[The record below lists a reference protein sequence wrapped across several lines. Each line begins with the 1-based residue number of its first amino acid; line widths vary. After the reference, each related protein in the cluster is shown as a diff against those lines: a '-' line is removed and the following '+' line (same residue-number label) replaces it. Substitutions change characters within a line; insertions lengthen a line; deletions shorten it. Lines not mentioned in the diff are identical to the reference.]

1 MLHERKAANG
11 MRDEFELRIDYGFG
25 HGFELVTTEYTL
37 SAIRVR
43 WHGAIYVDVW
53 HNAQIGLDCFRVT
66 QTPWHGVG
74 VTEVIAEGILGR
86 LQDDEAGIDAFQ
98 KEV

>member
-25 HGFELVTTEYTL
+25 HGFELVTTEDTL

-43 WHGAIYVDVW
+43 CHEYHKNETFCASKIV
-53 HNAQIGLDCFRVT
+53 QRRV
-66 QTPWHGVG
+66 PIV
-74 VTEVIAEGILGR
+74 EG
-86 LQDDEAGIDAFQ
+86 
-98 KEV
+98 

>member
-1 MLHERKAANG
+1 MSHFYGTLEGSRGKATRCGSKASG
-11 MRDEFELRIDYGFG
+11 LG
-25 HGFELVTTEYTL
+25 VAAA
-37 SAIRVR
+37 S

-74 VTEVIAEGILGR
+74 VTEVIAQGILGR